1 MCARRKSTKML
12 ARLKLILPG
21 INVLIAAILLGVGY
35 TRPIREWSPVPWQ
48 MALCF
53 SINAPANILRYL
65 ASLLWDRYV
74 YPNCPATS
82 ADTCIRVGFGI
93 ELVIFFLGA
102 AFVWYVV
109 ALEIE
114 AISRGMSAMA
124 GLGIHARVVVNAS
137 LVAAGL
143 LFLFLFMKNWGSSHL
158 IMAPQ
163 YRVGILSCFAWALV
177 IVIVCGRD
185 LIRCAA
191 SEGQAQF

>member
-1 MCARRKSTKML
+1 MKTHCYSVYIIASKSRTL
-12 ARLKLILPG
+12 YIG
-21 INVLIAAILLGVGY
+21 IDE
-35 TRPIREWSPVPWQ
+35 RPEPPIPT
-48 MALCF
+48 
-53 SINAPANILRYL
+53 N
-65 ASLLWDRYV
+65 
-74 YPNCPATS
+74 
-82 ADTCIRVGFGI
+82 
-93 ELVIFFLGA
+93 LGA

-114 AISRGMSAMA
+114 AIAREWSMA